1 MTMKKDLKI
10 DSVNSLY
17 LIFGKMNR
25 YVEVIDGKVSN
36 ASSFQWKQRKNKKVW
51 RTMDENQRLN

>member
-1 MTMKKDLKI
+1 MKKDLKI

-25 YVEVIDGKVSN
+25 YVGVIDGKVSN
-36 ASSFQWKQRKNKKVW
+36 ASSFQ
-51 RTMDENQRLN
+51 